1 MEEGILI
8 TGEINEE
15 KMEQLDKMFKYSIW
29 AWDDTEEDEGET
41 FIGYTDDDVL
51 YFKVIWD
58 YDYFKLVDN
67 ETGQEFVPRVREEN
81 GELA

>member
-8 TGEINEE
+8 TGVSAEKCQEIG
-15 KMEQLDKMFKYSIW
+15 KMFKYSIW
-29 AWDDTEEDEGET
+29 AWNDTDEDEGET
-41 FIGYTDDDVL
+41 FIGYTDEDVL

-58 YDYFKLVDN
+58 YDFFKLVDN
-67 ETGQEFVPRVREEN
+67 ETGEEFVPRVREDN